1 MDGMTM
7 TNRKLPPNVNEVADR
22 HGKIRY
28 RYRRSGVK
36 GGYLPGQPWSAE
48 WLRELARL
56 QAQEVDK
63 TPIRVGANRAAPF
76 SMEDLAARLRGTIRW
91 KRQAEN
97 TRLVYGRIID
107 RLMDRTNNRGERFGQ
122 RDARRI
128 NVASL
133 EKLLGTL
140 ADKPG
145 AATKLRH
152 VLKRLFALAVKLGWR
167 ADNPAAFTDPIAQR
181 GEGFHTWTDAEI
193 EQYRSFHKLGTTPRL
208 VLELALNT
216 AARRCNL
223 PRLERSQIVNGAI
236 EIHHAKGGDATVV
249 DLMEDSQAAIDAM
262 PVTPIRFLIVNT
274 FGKPYSVAGLGNAM
288 RKWADQ
294 AGLQGCSLHGLRKA
308 QARRLAEAGAT
319 NAEGRSVTGHKTD
332 AMFNHYSAKANRK
345 RLATSAIAKLRGNL
359 SNLEE

>member
-1 MDGMTM
+1 MTD
-7 TNRKLPPNVNEVADR
+7 RKMPPNVNAVPDR
-22 HGKIRY
+22 HGRTRY

-36 GGYLPGQPWSAE
+36 GGYLPGAPWSAE
-48 WLRELARL
+48 WLQELARL
-56 QAQEVDK
+56 QSQ
-63 TPIRVGANRAAPF
+63 TPAERPTPVGANRAKPF
-76 SMEDLAARLRGTIRW
+76 SMDDLAAKLRGTVRW
-91 KRQAEN
+91 KRQADA
-97 TRLVYGRIID
+97 TQRVYGRIID
-107 RLMDRTNNRGERFGQ
+107 RLMDRANKRGERFGS

-128 NVASL
+128 DVASL
-133 EKLLGTL
+133 EKMLGSF

-152 VLKRLFALAVKLGWR
+152 VMNRLFALAVKLGWR
-167 ADNPAAFTDPIAQR
+167 TDNPAASTDPIAQR

-193 EQYRSFHKLGTTPRL
+193 KQYREHHVLGTTPRL

-223 PRLERSQIVNGAI
+223 PLMERAQIANGLI
-236 EIHHAKGGDATVV
+236 EIHHAKGGDATIVE
-249 DLMEDSQAAIDAM
+249 LMPEAQAAIDAM
-262 PVTPIRFLIVNT
+262 PVTPIRYLIVNA
-274 FGKPYSVAGLGNAM
+274 FGKPFSIEGLGNAM

-319 NAEGRSVTGHKTD
+319 NAEGRAITGHKTD

-345 RLATSAIAKLRGNL
+345 RLAGHAMTKLRDSL